1 MTSDL
6 PELSSTEENLVEK
19 PKKPKKERRFRGWFT
34 LFLAWMALF
43 FTAIGIFAGYKN
55 WLRIHSKA
63 KENKASIELIQKQL
77 DDMPSNEKLSAIRTE
92 ILEKTKKLEE
102 QTSQTLTKT
111 QRYAQQAQH
120 YAETIDAQVA
130 EITQMQARLQL
141 NSKPSTSKDWILS
154 ETEFLLRM
162 ANRQLHLDN
171 DKKSA
176 LAALKAADENLARL
190 GSPHFLPV
198 RQQISKDIVRLE
210 QYNEVDI
217 ADLSQQ
223 ITSMIIGLSPLPA
236 NDAAEITEGKPI
248 KLGSD
253 DKAEA
258 SNENKENSLWSDV
271 KKQAADAFNQAVI
284 IRKHNQP
291 IQNELDA
298 ESRLQLYRL
307 IQLRLE
313 TLRMMAL
320 QGLDTEYHQQI
331 KLINKAVSEYYP
343 KKRAESLLKT
353 LQQLDAYNLAPKK
366 PDISASI
373 KQLESALLAEKAQ
386 QSTNTEDKK

>member
-1 MTSDL
+1 
-6 PELSSTEENLVEK
+6 
-19 PKKPKKERRFRGWFT
+19 
-34 LFLAWMALF
+34 
-43 FTAIGIFAGYKN
+43 
-55 WLRIHSKA
+55 
-63 KENKASIELIQKQL
+63 
-77 DDMPSNEKLSAIRTE
+77 
-92 ILEKTKKLEE
+92 
-102 QTSQTLTKT
+102 
-111 QRYAQQAQH
+111 
-120 YAETIDAQVA
+120 
-130 EITQMQARLQL
+130 MQARLQL

-223 ITSMIIGLSPLPA
+223 ITGMIIGLSPLPA
-236 NDAAEITEGKPI
+236 NDAAEITEGEQI

-253 DKAEA
+253 DKTEA

-291 IQNELDA
+291 IQSDLDA

-331 KLINKAVSEYYP
+331 KLINKAVSKYYP
-343 KKRAESLLKT
+343 EKRAETLLKT

>member
-223 ITSMIIGLSPLPA
+223 ITGMIIGLSPLPA
-236 NDAAEITEGKPI
+236 NDAAEITEGEQI

-253 DKAEA
+253 DKTEA

-291 IQNELDA
+291 IQSDLDA

-331 KLINKAVSEYYP
+331 KLINKAVSKYYP
-343 KKRAESLLKT
+343 EKRAETLLKT